1 MNIKILENVTD
12 SKNISSISSEIEFV
26 PKDALIEH
34 FPADVYFENGRMTFI
49 FDNTMLSME
58 VDNTKLE
65 ELKALI
71 KCQREQL

>member
-1 MNIKILENVTD
+1 MNIKLPERVNE
-12 SKNISSISSEIEFV
+12 SKSISSINSEIEFI

-49 FDNTMLSME
+49 FKNVMLSMN

-71 KCQREQL
+71 KHQR

>member
-1 MNIKILENVTD
+1 MILKKPNGIDLATD
-12 SKNISSISSEIEFV
+12 AVLSEIEIEQSET
-26 PKDALIEH
+26 IEH

-49 FDNTMLSME
+49 FDNAMLSME

-71 KCQREQL
+71 KCQRKQL

>member
-1 MNIKILENVTD
+1 MNIKLPENVKD
-12 SKNISSISSEIEFV
+12 SKSISSISSEIEFV
-26 PKDALIEH
+26 PKDASIEH
-34 FPADVYFENGRMTFI
+34 FSADVYFENGRMTFI